1 MFPILLSLAAMQAAP
16 QPPVPPPSSE
26 PQEDII
32 VIARQLRNVRFSY
45 DTKHGV
51 LTQCRIDRPSGSD
64 FIDRLV
70 CEAAGQ
76 CAAEHPDLGARH
88 LTPCIKDRIKQEVA
102 AHRSLR
108 QAS

>member
-1 MFPILLSLAAMQAAP
+1 MFLILLGLAALQTAP
-16 QPPVPPPSSE
+16 QPPVSTPSE
-26 PQEDII
+26 PQDDIF
-32 VIARQLRNVRFSY
+32 VIARQLRNVRFSF
-45 DTKHGV
+45 DTKHGI
-51 LTQCRIDRPSGSD
+51 LTQCKIERPSGSA
-64 FIDRLV
+64 FIDKLV

-76 CAAEHPDLGARH
+76 CAVEHPDLGARH